1 MFLDGSWPDHNLQVS
16 VFEVWG
22 MNQEYTVL
30 LYIEVLLS
38 IYIFLV
44 FFFFLCIIIKYII
57 KL

>member
-44 FFFFLCIIIKYII
+44 FFIFMYHN
-57 KL
+57 